1 MKMTQHKLTGAALA
15 SNIAAQEFS
24 KDFADLLTV
33 FNTEAVNRAIL
44 GLFATTHRGD
54 MPIRYDELCRGLL
67 DLIDRGVLVAEFHSD
82 LADEELQELHER
94 FAPQSVPS
102 TASSGTPT
110 AQAPAVNLVDECAND
125 FRTLD
130 STHFRLKWMGQRRS
144 VYEAAIAAGRI

>member
-1 MKMTQHKLTGAALA
+1 MSQQTAQKLTGAALE
-15 SNIAAQEFS
+15 SRINAQAFS
-24 KDFADLLTV
+24 EDFADLLTT
-33 FNTEAVNRAIL
+33 FNTDAVNRAIL

-54 MPIRYDELCRGLL
+54 MSIRYDELCKGLI

-82 LADEELQELHER
+82 LADEELAELRER
-94 FAPQSVPS
+94 FGAQTVRS
-102 TASSGTPT
+102 TTPAAAT
-110 AQAPAVNLVDECAND
+110 PVMDPTDECAND